1 MDKTLSMDDFK
12 NRCNSLY
19 ELVIAGSR
27 RASQLAKPETRP
39 LVSATSKKPT
49 MIALEEILQG
59 KVEVHSGSLD
69 DEDYLD

>member
-19 ELVIAGSR
+19 ELVIAAAR
-27 RASQLAKPETRP
+27 RASQLSKPETRP
-39 LVSATSKKPT
+39 LVSTTSKKPT

-59 KVEVHSGSLD
+59 KVEVHAGSLD